1 MYDIEEIISEEK
13 WGGYIWQCEKTNMLQ
28 SWQYGE
34 AKKAA
39 EKWEVL
45 RYLFYDEY
53 KQPVALMQLLIKRVS
68 ILGGIARVNR
78 GPLIIGSMP
87 NDMRKKITFEV
98 IDSLCDEAVKKKWWV
113 MQIAPELWYNDQY
126 KLNLCRLGAK
136 ALPVTPWAS
145 GLILLEPDDD
155 DLLMGLKGK
164 WRNALRKGEK
174 LGVRI
179 SVSNAEGKTLSEVIS
194 SYKQLQNRKNFS
206 GINDDLLKELAKQKS
221 TNSNW
226 KFNIFIAITELEG
239 GEQVPIGS
247 LTSIHYGDT
256 ANYFTGVTSDLGRKL
271 QANYVLLWS
280 AIQYAKRSNCK
291 WFDIG
296 GLNDSTPEGVARFK
310 RGLNSI
316 QYKLIG
322 EWRIYLFVKII
333 KHIFSK
339 MIR

>member
-1 MYDIEEIISEEK
+1 M
-13 WGGYIWQCEKTNMLQ
+13 
-28 SWQYGE
+28 
-34 AKKAA
+34 AKC
-39 EKWEVL
+39 
-45 RYLFYDEY
+45 F
-53 KQPVALMQLLIKRVS
+53 
-68 ILGGIARVNR
+68 
-78 GPLIIGSMP
+78 
-87 NDMRKKITFEV
+87 
-98 IDSLCDEAVKKKWWV
+98 
-113 MQIAPELWYNDQY
+113 
-126 KLNLCRLGAK
+126 
-136 ALPVTPWAS
+136 
-145 GLILLEPDDD
+145 
-155 DLLMGLKGK
+155 
-164 WRNALRKGEK
+164 
-174 LGVRI
+174 GVRI